1 MAAVDGHEPLDV
13 LMTLE
18 TEITLH
24 QPELMKKARLS
35 AANKMDLPEA
45 AARLDDFRR
54 RAGECRGG
62 IYPISA
68 LTGSGVKEL
77 VYALGRALEQS
88 G

>member
-1 MAAVDGHEPLDV
+1 
-13 LMTLE
+13 
-18 TEITLH
+18 
-24 QPELMKKARLS
+24 
-35 AANKMDLPEA
+35 MDLPEA

-77 VYALGRALEQS
+77 VYALCRALEQS